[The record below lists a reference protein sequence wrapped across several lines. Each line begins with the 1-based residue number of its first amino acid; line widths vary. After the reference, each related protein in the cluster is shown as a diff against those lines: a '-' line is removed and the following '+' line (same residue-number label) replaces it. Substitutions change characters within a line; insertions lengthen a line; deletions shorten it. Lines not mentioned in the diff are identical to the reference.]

1 MFYVEPID
9 SDSIELQNAMNES
22 DVIDYASNFTDKVV
36 AHMSEARKILQQNGY
51 VIYQDC

>member
-22 DVIDYASNFTDKVV
+22 DVIDYASSLTNKVIT
-36 AHMSEARKILQQNGY
+36 HMSEACKILKQHGY